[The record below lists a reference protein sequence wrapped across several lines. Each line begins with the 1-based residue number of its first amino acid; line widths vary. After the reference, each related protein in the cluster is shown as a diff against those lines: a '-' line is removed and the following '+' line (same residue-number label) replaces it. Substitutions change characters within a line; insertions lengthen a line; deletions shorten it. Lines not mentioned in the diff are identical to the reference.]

1 MNHLGIVTDNNLIIY
16 WRLVID
22 LNTKLLKEPYLKGTF
37 LTEMRFS
44 KQLIELTNLIRQT
57 VL

>member
-22 LNTKLLKEPYLKGTF
+22 LNTKLRKEPYLKGT
-37 LTEMRFS
+37 LYTEMRFS

>member
-1 MNHLGIVTDNNLIIY
+1 MNHLGIVTDNNLKIY